1 MFESTR
7 VNVMSNFTEMFAKM
21 SEFEQRLEN
30 NESISES
37 DMSEY
42 LKILRENNN
51 FLEQVLIGLDFTF
64 PQ

>member
-1 MFESTR
+1 
-7 VNVMSNFTEMFAKM
+7 MSNFTKMFSKM

-30 NESISES
+30 NEPISEPE
-37 DMSEY
+37 MSEY

>member
-1 MFESTR
+1 
-7 VNVMSNFTEMFAKM
+7 MSNFTEMFAKM

-37 DMSEY
+37 EMSEY

>member
-1 MFESTR
+1 
-7 VNVMSNFTEMFAKM
+7 MSNFTKMFAKM

-30 NESISES
+30 NEPISES
-37 DMSEY
+37 EMSEY

-51 FLEQVLIGLDFTF
+51 FLEQVLIGFDFTF

>member
-7 VNVMSNFTEMFAKM
+7 VNVMSNFTKMFAKM

-30 NESISES
+30 NEPISES
-37 DMSEY
+37 EMSEY